1 MIEKSEI
8 KKILDRLNTIKVTKN
23 LSKEETVLI
32 NTHVKIIQEIISK
45 NLNYEENLINIY
57 NQIIEVYDEKWNF

>member
-32 NTHVKIIQEIISK
+32 NVHVKIIQEMISK

-57 NQIIEVYDEKWNF
+57 NQIIEVYDEK

>member
-32 NTHVKIIQEIISK
+32 NVHVKIIQEMISK
-45 NLNYEENLINIY
+45 NLNYEKNLINIY
-57 NQIIEVYDEKWNF
+57 NQIIEVYDER

>member
-32 NTHVKIIQEIISK
+32 NVHVKIIQEMISK
-45 NLNYEENLINIY
+45 NLNYEKNLINIY
-57 NQIIEVYDEKWNF
+57 NQIIEVYDEK

>member
-32 NTHVKIIQEIISK
+32 NTHVKNIQEIISK

-57 NQIIEVYDEKWNF
+57 NQIIEVYDEK

>member
-8 KKILDRLNTIKVTKN
+8 KKILDRLNAIKVTKN

-32 NTHVKIIQEIISK
+32 NVHVKIIQEMISK
-45 NLNYEENLINIY
+45 NLNYEKNLINIY
-57 NQIIEVYDEKWNF
+57 NQIIEVYDEK

>member
-32 NTHVKIIQEIISK
+32 NIHVKNIQEIISK

-57 NQIIEVYDEKWNF
+57 NQIIEVYDEK

>member
-32 NTHVKIIQEIISK
+32 NVHVKIIQEIISK

-57 NQIIEVYDEKWNF
+57 NQIIEVYDEK

>member
-23 LSKEETVLI
+23 LSKEETILI
-32 NTHVKIIQEIISK
+32 NVHVKIIQEIISK

-57 NQIIEVYDEKWNF
+57 NQIIEVYDEK

>member
-57 NQIIEVYDEKWNF
+57 NQIIEVYDEK